1 MRAVSSMEETT
12 LGAHANGVS
21 SRLGQQTQHE
31 ERRGGSAIAKDTWTV
46 RPVSVKAAAVVSF
59 RRSLMEAVVS
69 RRKKSGKRELP
80 AAGGRGRVEPW
91 LAGIAAGRGWVR
103 SPSFRYAAD
112 S

>member
-1 MRAVSSMEETT
+1 MEETT

-31 ERRGGSAIAKDTWTV
+31 ERRGGSAIAKDTCTV

-69 RRKKSGKRELP
+69 RRKKSGKSCRP
-80 AAGGRGRVEPW
+80 QVEGV
-91 LAGIAAGRGWVR
+91 ARSRGWR
-103 SPSFRYAAD
+103 ASPPDGGGFVLRRFGMPQTRNCSGFLF
-112 S
+112 